1 MVWLLGG
8 METCDLFF
16 AMITF
21 NKLPTSNWRGVLDKD
36 FIKESYGFWKGR
48 TRSKTTYL
56 HPLYLWCPQPRCHTR
71 LQATLRCPQVL
82 WSHGLSYGNFANLQA
97 PLCYGKVSQARI
109 FSMPSWPSKVS
120 KNEKLWKANIY
131 ESPLNHLEL
140 STSLR
145 QSNIIMR
152 WFHRVIPEI
161 RCKTFC
167 KSIITIM
174 SIHSS
179 HSNCCLNL
187 IGLKAISI

>member
-1 MVWLLGG
+1 MVWRHA
-8 METCDLFF
+8 TFF
-16 AMITF
+16 FHNYFQQTTSIKLERRFGQRLHKRIVWFLKGQDSVQNNTPPSFVPLMPSAKVPYQAASHIEVSSSIVITWF
-21 NKLPTSNWRGVLDKD
+21 KLWEFCKSSSP
-36 FIKESYGFWKGR
+36 
-48 TRSKTTYL
+48 
-56 HPLYLWCPQPRCHTR
+56 PL
-71 LQATLRCPQVL
+71 
-82 WSHGLSYGNFANLQA
+82 
-97 PLCYGKVSQARI
+97 LCYGKDSEAHI
-109 FSMPSWPSKVS
+109 FLMPSWPSKVS

-131 ESPLNHLEL
+131 ESPLNHLEP

-161 RCKTFC
+161 RCKTLC

-179 HSNCCLNL
+179 YSNCCLNL

>member
-1 MVWLLGG
+1 MRP
-8 METCDLFF
+8 FF
-16 AMITF
+16 SIITF
-21 NKLPTSNWRGVLDKD
+21 NKLPTSNWRGVLDKG
-36 FIKESYGFWKGR
+36 FIKNRRVFERAGLGPKQHTCTSAKVPYQAASHIEVSSSIVIKWFKLWESCK
-48 TRSKTTYL
+48 SSSP
-56 HPLYLWCPQPRCHTR
+56 PL
-71 LQATLRCPQVL
+71 
-82 WSHGLSYGNFANLQA
+82 
-97 PLCYGKVSQARI
+97 LCYCKVSQAHI
-109 FSMPSWPSKVS
+109 FLMPSWPSKVS

-131 ESPLNHLEL
+131 ESLMNHLAP

-161 RCKTFC
+161 RCKTLC

-179 HSNCCLNL
+179 YSNCCLNL

>member
-1 MVWLLGG
+1 MRP
-8 METCDLFF
+8 FF
-16 AMITF
+16 SIITF

-36 FIKESYGFWKGR
+36 FIKEPYGFWKGR
-48 TRSKTTYL
+48 TRSKTTHLYLATLGL

-71 LQATLRCPQVL
+71 LQATLRCPQAL
-82 WSHGLSYGNFANLQA
+82 WSNGLSYGNLANLQA
-97 PLCYGKVSQARI
+97 PVCFATA
-109 FSMPSWPSKVS
+109 
-120 KNEKLWKANIY
+120 KLVRRLFFLNAKLTFQGLKEWWKANIY
-131 ESPLNHLEL
+131 ESLLNHLEP

-161 RCKTFC
+161 RRKTLC

-179 HSNCCLNL
+179 YSNCCLNL